1 MRYKDKIEIG
11 GRKLSFG
18 TGGLAKQADA
28 SVVVQYGDTMVIVSA
43 VSSEDTCEA
52 RQFFPLTV
60 NYIERTYAAGKIPG
74 GFFKREGRPR
84 EKEILSSRMIDR
96 PIRPLFPEGY
106 MCETQVVSLVLSADQ
121 ENDSDILGIIGASA
135 ALTISDIPFDGPIA
149 AVRMGYTDG
158 EYIINPTF
166 SQLEE
171 SRLDLVVVAKKDS
184 VVMVEGGCFEMG
196 EEEVM
201 RAIEMAMPVARD
213 IIMLQERLQQQI
225 GETKRAFQP
234 SVDQG
239 LEEEVVRFAQGEI
252 GDINK
257 MQNKV
262 QRGKAVKAL
271 VDDIYGKMEERYPE
285 SEMEIKS
292 IIDDLRRKHMRE
304 QVLASG
310 NVRIDGRGPKD
321 IRPVECEVGL
331 LPRVHGSALFTRG
344 QTQSLCTI
352 TLGTTTDQ
360 QRVEDLEG
368 ESFKTFMLHYNFPP
382 FSVGEVRPI
391 RGPGRREIGHG
402 ALAERALGTVLPIE
416 ERFPYTIRIVSD
428 ILESNGSS
436 SMATVCGSSLA
447 LMDAGVPI
455 KTSVA
460 GISIGLVKE
469 QDRYVL
475 LSDIVGEEDH
485 FGDMDFKVAGTRE
498 GITVIQLDTKISG
511 LSLNII
517 EEALMQAREGRYH
530 ILDIMDS
537 TLKESRPVLSDYAPK
552 VIMLTVPKEKIGE
565 IIGPGGKIIR
575 RLIEETGAEIEISDD
590 GKVSI
595 ISSSMDSVRNAEAK
609 IKALVQEI
617 EAGNIIVGKVTR
629 ITNFGA
635 FVEITPGKEGLI
647 HISQLAHHRVGKV
660 EDVLKVGD
668 EVTAKVREIDELGR
682 INLSRKALLPKPE
695 NHRDHNRKDTKK
707 GNGKFQKK
715 PPGKRSNGRNR
726 KH

>member
-11 GRKLSFG
+11 GRKLSFR

-43 VSSEDTCEA
+43 VSSYDSCEDNY
-52 RQFFPLTV
+52 FFPLTV

-84 EKEILSSRMIDR
+84 DKEVLSSRMIDR

-106 MCETQVVSLVLSADQ
+106 MCETQIVSLVLSADQ

-149 AVRMGYTDG
+149 AVRMGYIDG

-184 VVMVEGGCFEMG
+184 IVMLEGGCV
-196 EEEVM
+196 EVSEQDIM
-201 RAIEMAMPVARD
+201 RAIEIALPAAQD
-213 IIMLQERLQQQI
+213 ILMLQERLRQQI
-225 GETKRAFQP
+225 GETKRAVPQEAYP
-234 SVDQG
+234 G
-239 LEEEVVRFAQGEI
+239 LQEMVVRLAQGSI
-252 GDINK
+252 ASIYG
-257 MQNKV
+257 MQNKA
-262 QRGKAVKAL
+262 QRAKATKTL
-271 VDDIYGKMEERYPE
+271 FEEVYKEVEQHYPD
-285 SEMEIKS
+285 SELRMKS
-292 IIDDLRRKHMRE
+292 IIDELMKKHLRE
-304 QVLASG
+304 QVLTAG
-310 NVRIDGRGPKD
+310 NIRVDGRKAKD
-321 IRPVECEVGL
+321 IRPIECEVGI

-402 ALAERALGTVLPIE
+402 ALAERSLETVLPIE

-469 QDRYVL
+469 GERYVL
-475 LSDIVGEEDH
+475 LSDIAGEEDH
-485 FGDMDFKVAGTRE
+485 YGDMDFKIAGTRE
-498 GITVIQLDTKISG
+498 GITAIQLDTKISG
-511 LSLNII
+511 LPMKVV
-517 EEALMQAREGRYH
+517 EEALMQAREGRFH

-537 TLKESRPVLSDYAPK
+537 TLKEPRPALSDYAPK

-565 IIGPGGKIIR
+565 IIGPGGKVIR

-595 ISSSMDSVRNAEAK
+595 ISSSMESVQNAEAK
-609 IKALVQEI
+609 IKALVQEV
-617 EAGNIIVGKVTR
+617 EVGNIVVGKVTR

-635 FVEITPGKEGLI
+635 FVEITPGKEGLV
-647 HISQLAHHRVGKV
+647 HISQLAHHRVAKV
-660 EDVLKVGD
+660 EDEVKVGD
-668 EVTAKVREIDELGR
+668 EVTAMVREIDDLGR
-682 INLSRKALLPKPE
+682 INLSRKAVMPKQE
-695 NHRDHNRKDTKK
+695 HQKRFDQK
-707 GNGKFQKK
+707 GSKRNGKFQKK
-715 PPGKRSNGRNR
+715 PPGKRDNSSNR

>member
-1 MRYKDKIEIG
+1 MRYKDKIEVG
-11 GRKLSFG
+11 GRKLSFR

-28 SVVVQYGDTMVIVSA
+28 SVVVQYGDTLVIVSA
-43 VSSEDTCEA
+43 VSSYDDCEES
-52 RQFFPLTV
+52 QFFPLTV

-96 PIRPLFPEGY
+96 PIRPLFPDGY
-106 MCETQVVSLVLSADQ
+106 MCETQIVSLVLSADQ

-149 AVRMGYTDG
+149 AIRMGYIDG
-158 EYIINPTF
+158 EFIINPTF

-171 SRLDLVVVAKKDS
+171 SRMDLVVVAKKDS
-184 VVMVEGGCFEMG
+184 IVMLEGACFEVS
-196 EEEVM
+196 EEDIM
-201 RAIEMAMPVARD
+201 RAIEIAMPAAQD
-213 IIMLQERLQQQI
+213 IIVLQDRLRQQI
-225 GETKRAFQP
+225 GETKRAV
-234 SVDQG
+234 SSRADEG
-239 LEEEVVRFAQGEI
+239 LEQAVLRLTQGKI
-252 GDINK
+252 AGINQI
-257 MQNKV
+257 QNKL
-262 QRGKAVKAL
+262 QRGKATKAL
-271 VDDIYGKMEERYPE
+271 FEDVYKEVEQQYPE
-285 SEMEIKS
+285 SELMVKS
-292 IIDDLRRKHMRE
+292 IIDDLRKKQMRE

-310 NVRIDGRGPKD
+310 NTRIDGRGPKD
-321 IRPVECEVGL
+321 IRAIDCEVGI

-402 ALAERALGTVLPIE
+402 ALAEKALETVLPIE

-460 GISIGLVKE
+460 GISIGLVRE
-469 QDRYVL
+469 GERYVL

-485 FGDMDFKVAGTRE
+485 YGDMDFKIAGTRE
-498 GITVIQLDTKISG
+498 GITTIQLDTKISG
-511 LSLNII
+511 LTMEVI
-517 EEALMQAREGRYH
+517 ERALAQAKEGRCH

-537 TLKESRPVLSDYAPK
+537 TLKEPRPTLSDYAPK

-595 ISSSMDSVRNAEAK
+595 VSSSLESVKNAEAK
-609 IKALVQEI
+609 IKALVQEF
-617 EAGNIIVGKVTR
+617 EAGNIVVGKVTR

-635 FVEITPGKEGLI
+635 FVEITPGKEGLV
-647 HISQLAHHRVGKV
+647 HISQLAHHRVAKV
-660 EDVLKVGD
+660 EDEVKVGD
-668 EVTAKVREIDELGR
+668 EVTAMVKEIDDLGR
-682 INLSRKALLPKPE
+682 INLSRKAVMPKP
-695 NHRDHNRKDTKK
+695 NHKSHFDKK
-707 GNGKFQKK
+707 GSKDNGQFRKK
-715 PPGKRSNGRNR
+715 PPGKRNNGRNR

>member
-43 VSSEDTCEA
+43 VSSTDACA
-52 RQFFPLTV
+52 DNYFFPLTV

-96 PIRPLFPEGY
+96 PIRPLFPDRY
-106 MCETQVVSLVLSADQ
+106 MCETQIVSLVLSADQ

-135 ALTISDIPFDGPIA
+135 ALSISDIPFDGPIA
-149 AVRMGYTDG
+149 AVRMGYIDG

-171 SRLDLVVVAKKDS
+171 SRLDLVVVARKDS
-184 VVMVEGGCFEMG
+184 VVMIEGGCFEVSEKEIMQ
-196 EEEVM
+196 
-201 RAIEMAMPVARD
+201 AIEIAMPVAHD

-225 GETKRAFQP
+225 GQTKRVFQP
-234 SVDQG
+234 VDNKG
-239 LEEEVVRFAQGEI
+239 LEDEVTRLVGGEI
-252 GDINK
+252 ADINK
-257 MQNKV
+257 MQNKM
-262 QRGKAVKAL
+262 QRGKAIKTLFEDVSRKL
-271 VDDIYGKMEERYPE
+271 EEQYPE
-285 SEMEIKS
+285 SEMKISS
-292 IIDDLRRKHMRE
+292 IIDELRKKHMRA

-310 NVRIDGRGPKD
+310 NVRIDGRGPRD
-321 IRPVECEVGL
+321 IRPIDCEVGL

-402 ALAERALGTVLPIE
+402 ALAERALETVLPIE

-469 QDRYVL
+469 QERYVL
-475 LSDIVGEEDH
+475 LSDIAGEEDH

-498 GITVIQLDTKISG
+498 GITAIQLDTKISG
-511 LSLNII
+511 LSLKII
-517 EEALMQAREGRYH
+517 EETLMQARDGRLH
-530 ILDIMDS
+530 ILDVMDS
-537 TLKESRPVLSDYAPK
+537 TLKESRPTLSDYAPK

-565 IIGPGGKIIR
+565 IIGPGGKTIR

-595 ISSSMDSVRNAEAK
+595 ISSSMDSVRNAETK

-617 EAGNIIVGKVTR
+617 EVGTIIVGKVTR

-668 EVTAKVREIDELGR
+668 EVKAKVREIDDLGR
-682 INLSRKALLPKPE
+682 INLSRKAVLPRPNQMNE
-695 NHRDHNRKDTKK
+695 PNRKGSRGD
-707 GNGKFQKK
+707 GKFQKK
-715 PPGKRSNGRNR
+715 PSGQRNNGRNR